1 MFRTISITCLLIT
14 FGGILIHWIIYRT
27 KGKKQ
32 DSRLKT
38 QDSKAIHK
46 KFGGLGSWVFGLG
59 SFLVFLFT
67 SLFIPQKLSLAGA
80 FRKLVHLL
88 ALLCFAIL
96 FITGFYSKII
106 HGTTISG
113 YWLMV
118 HATAAPVF
126 AVCVAILACFWAN
139 NCRLNKNYWPWLQR
153 ILQREAINKE
163 VPQKHELAQKLSF
176 WLIIVLALPLILS
189 IILSMFPFFGTYWQG
204 FLADTHRYAAVFFS
218 LAVIVHTYLLI
229 LIYAKGPRFAGTK
242 KMT

>member
-14 FGGILIHWIIYRT
+14 FGGILIHWIIYRP
-27 KGKKQ
+27 KGNELFGA
-32 DSRLKT
+32 DRRLRIL
-38 QDSKAIHK
+38 DP
-46 KFGGLGSWVFGLG
+46 LRC
-59 SFLVFLFT
+59 LVFLFT
-67 SLFIPQKLSLAGA
+67 SLFIPQKLSLADA

-163 VPQKHELAQKLSF
+163 VPQKHELAQKICF
-176 WLIIVLALPLILS
+176 WLIIVLTLPLILS